1 MNFPRDQAFSLQKIT
16 NYSKI
21 NKIQVICHQNGSRIK
36 LMHNILQ
43 VGRMNDEIKPVDEAA
58 ETTVARGMAD
68 SCASAAG
75 QQSAHES
82 VNERGAFDE
91 YISLI

>member
-1 MNFPRDQAFSLQKIT
+1 M
-16 NYSKI
+16 
-21 NKIQVICHQNGSRIK
+21 
-36 LMHNILQ
+36 
-43 VGRMNDEIKPVDEAA
+43 GRMNDEIRPVDEAA

-82 VNERGAFDE
+82 ANERGAFDE

>member
-1 MNFPRDQAFSLQKIT
+1 
-16 NYSKI
+16 
-21 NKIQVICHQNGSRIK
+21 
-36 LMHNILQ
+36 MHNILQ

-82 VNERGAFDE
+82 ANERGAFDE